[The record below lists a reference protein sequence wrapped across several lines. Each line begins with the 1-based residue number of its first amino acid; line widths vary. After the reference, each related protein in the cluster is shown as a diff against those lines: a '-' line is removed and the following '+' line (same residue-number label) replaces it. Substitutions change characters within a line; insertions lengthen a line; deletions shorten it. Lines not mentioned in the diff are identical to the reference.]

1 MTQEDFRATLV
12 KAREELAEKLRER
25 EEIETRIAQLKRIIA
40 GVSDY
45 VDESEETEQL
55 LDIKETSLK
64 GAIRT
69 ALRAIGKPATATDV
83 KEMLKELNFPIES
96 HSNPIGS
103 IFTVLKRLITDGEV
117 GMGPPHKNKATYVWI
132 LPKYGAPNSL
142 VNQMEDMKR
151 DKERRRKK
159 K

>member
-1 MTQEDFRATLV
+1 MV

-103 IFTVLKRLITDGEV
+103 IFTVLKRLIIDGEV
-117 GMGPPHKNKATYVWI
+117 GMGPPRKAKPTYVWI

-142 VNQMEDMKR
+142 ANQMEDMKR